1 MATIGRIRKHSGLI
15 VIIVGIALAA
25 FVLGDFVRKGP
36 RRESMYIGEIGS
48 EKIGYREFEVKFEE
62 AVDNYKRQTG
72 KENLN
77 QDEQY
82 QIRQQTWSQLVNKVI
97 LAAELEKLGIFVST
111 AELNDLISGTEPHP
125 FIVQNFTDP
134 KTGQFNRSNVVN
146 FMANIEQLEPEVQD
160 QWYQIQRAIR
170 EERLT
175 NKYNTLISQAYYVP
189 TPLAKKD
196 YEAKNTIYKC
206 RFLALNYNTIADSTV
221 KVTEKEL
228 ETYYKKHKN
237 EYEQE
242 ASRALAF
249 VIFDILPSGDD
260 RTKAQE
266 LINKVKTELEK
277 NPSDDIASFV
287 RNYSDKPYDSTWLK
301 KGELPIKLDSIMFN
315 SSKGA
320 IVGPYFEN
328 GAFHVAQLIDV
339 TNRPDSMQATHI
351 LIAYQGA
358 LRADENVKRNK
369 DQAKLLSDS
378 LFEVIKKKTDLIK
391 TLAPIY
397 SNDGSVQ
404 ANAGDLG
411 MFKDGQMVPQF
422 NEGCLKAKVGDVFKV
437 ETAFGFHIVQLT
449 KKLEP
454 VKKVRVAIIEQALEP
469 STKTKQD
476 MYNIAS
482 NFVGSCS
489 NLETFEKALVE
500 NKLNKRIADYI
511 REMDMALPGV
521 GNSRDI
527 VRWAFDEQTNKEA
540 ISQIYDYDDKFV
552 VAIVTEKREKG
563 FASLAQIKDQIE
575 KLAIRDKKADML
587 IEKMKQAG
595 GEAANL
601 DAISLKLKAPVD
613 TAFTITF
620 ASYNLPR
627 TGPEPDMI
635 GYICSAEKGKLSSPL
650 KGKSGVFMF
659 TVDEITPAPAVT
671 DYSQAR
677 GQMGMMFKSR
687 INYSLNTALEKAYN
701 IKDNRRF
708 FY

>member
-48 EKIGYREFEVKFEE
+48 EKISYQEFEIRFEE
-62 AVDNYKRQTG
+62 AIENYKRQTG

-97 LAAELEKLGIFVST
+97 LAGELEKLGVIVST
-111 AELNDLISGTEPHP
+111 AELNDLISGNEPHS

-170 EERLT
+170 EERLS
-175 NKYNTLISQAYYVP
+175 NKYNTLLSQAYYVP

-206 RFLALNYNTIADSTV
+206 RFLTLNYNTIADSTI
-221 KVTEKEL
+221 KISEKEL
-228 ETYYKKHKN
+228 ETYYKAHQK

-249 VIFDILPSGDD
+249 VVFDILPSTDD
-260 RTKAQE
+260 KTKAQE
-266 LINKVKTELEK
+266 QINKVKTELEK
-277 NPSDDIASFV
+277 NPTADIAAFV

-301 KGELPIKLDSIMFN
+301 KGELPIRIDSLMFN
-315 SSKGA
+315 SPKGT

-328 GAFHVAQLIDV
+328 NAYYVAQLIDV

-358 LRADENVKRNK
+358 FRADENVKRNK

-378 LFEVIKKKTDLIK
+378 LFDVIKKKPDLIK
-391 TLAPIY
+391 TLAPAY

-404 ANAGDLG
+404 ANSGDLG
-411 MFKDGQMVPQF
+411 MFKDGQMVPPF
-422 NEGCLKAKVGDVFKV
+422 NEGCLKAKVGEVFKV
-437 ETAFGFHIVQLT
+437 ETVFGYHIVHLT
-449 KKLEP
+449 KKLDA
-454 VKKVRVAIIEQALEP
+454 VKKVRVALIEQLLEP
-469 STKTKQD
+469 SSKTKQD
-476 MYNIAS
+476 MYNFAS
-482 NFVGSCS
+482 NFAGSCS
-489 NLETFEKALVE
+489 NIETFEKALVE
-500 NKLNKRIADYI
+500 NKLNKRIADYV

-527 VRWAFDEQTNKEA
+527 IRWAFDEKTEKEA
-540 ISQIYDYDDKFV
+540 VSQIYDYDDKFV
-552 VAIVTEKREKG
+552 VAIVTDKREKG

-575 KLAIRDKKADML
+575 KSAIRDKKAEML
-587 IEKMKQAG
+587 IDKMKQAG
-595 GEAANL
+595 GDNANL

-627 TGPEPDMI
+627 TGPEPDVI
-635 GYICSAEKGKLSSPL
+635 GYICSTEKGKLSKPV

-659 TVDEITPAPAVT
+659 TVDEVTPAPAVT
-671 DYSQAR
+671 DYTQAR

-687 INYSLNTALEKAYN
+687 LNYSLNTALEKAYN